1 MHRTETPTETVAPS
15 LERHR
20 TASRLHRRNYRDRD
34 ADEKGPIIMSH
45 GGRLAAKALKAAGV
59 ECVFTL
65 SGGHVMGIYD
75 GCIDE
80 GIRVVDV
87 RHEQAATHA
96 ADAWARLNPGRV
108 GVAILTAGP
117 GVTDGVT
124 GVANAWRANS
134 PILVFGGQGPFNNLR
149 RGSLQ
154 EMDHVSLMRPITK
167 WADACYETSRIGE
180 YIEAG
185 IRTAMSGVPGPAF
198 LEIPMDVLHS
208 PIDLDQITLPA
219 FRDYRVASTAPAAS
233 ICAAADLLRSARAP
247 MVMAGTALKWSEG
260 GPALRR
266 FAEATHVPVFTNGMG
281 RGQLPMNHPQFFNRS
296 RKQALAGAD
305 VVVLAGTPLDFR
317 MQYGASIPADAKI
330 VQLDLDETLI
340 GQNRSATVGL
350 VGNLGANLDALLA
363 ELDGAVDASDH
374 STSLRA
380 IEDAADAALAEQ
392 LDSDE
397 VPIDPMR
404 LCREIADF
412 IATDDDMIVIGDGG
426 DIVAQASKVLKVPPN
441 GTWMDPGPLGTL
453 GVGMPFALAAQIAN
467 PDRRVM
473 IIYGDGSF
481 GLNGFEYDTA
491 VRFGLPIVGVVGN
504 DAAWGQMMRP
514 QAMIYGQDR
523 LVATE
528 LSPTRYDKVVEALGG
543 HGEHVTEPGEIAD
556 ALERAFASGRPALV
570 NVEMRKDVGAMKGS
584 TYV

>member
-1 MHRTETPTETVAPS
+1 M
-15 LERHR
+15 
-20 TASRLHRRNYRDRD
+20 
-34 ADEKGPIIMSH
+34 
-45 GGRLAAKALKAAGV
+45 AAKVLKAAGV

-75 GCIDE
+75 GCLDE

-134 PILVFGGQGPFNNLR
+134 PILVIGGQGPFDNLR

-167 WADACYETSRIGE
+167 WADACYSTARIGE

-185 IRTAMSGVPGPAF
+185 IRTALSGVPGPAF
-198 LEIPMDVLHS
+198 LEIPMDVLHA
-208 PIDLDQITLPA
+208 PVDLDAVPMPA
-219 FRDYRVASTAPAAS
+219 FRDPRVSTTASPAV
-233 ICAAADLLRSARAP
+233 IEAAAAIVRSAERP

-266 FAEATHVPVFTNGMG
+266 FAEATGIPVFTNGMG
-281 RGQLPMNHPQFFNRS
+281 RGQLPMSHPQFFNRS
-296 RKQALAGAD
+296 RRDALARAD
-305 VVVLAGTPLDFR
+305 VVILAGTPLDFR
-317 MQYGASIPADAKI
+317 MKYGASIPADAKI
-330 VQLDLDETLI
+330 VQLDLDDALI
-340 GQNRSATVGL
+340 GQNRAADVGL
-350 VGNLGANLDALLA
+350 VGNLGANLDALSDALDGQIDVGDHVA
-363 ELDGAVDASDH
+363 ELRS
-374 STSLRA
+374 
-380 IEDAADAALAEQ
+380 IEDDAEQQLAAQ

-397 VPIDPMR
+397 VPIDPQR

-412 IATDDDMIVIGDGG
+412 VATDDEMIVIGDGG
-426 DIVAQASKVLKVPPN
+426 DIVAQASKVLKVPDR

-453 GVGMPFALAAQIAN
+453 GVGMPFALAAQISH
-467 PDRRVM
+467 PDRRVL
-473 IIYGDGSF
+473 IVYGDGSF

-491 VRFGLPIVGVVGN
+491 VRFGLPIVGIVGN
-504 DAAWGQMMRP
+504 DSAWGQMMRP
-514 QAMIYGQDR
+514 QAMIYGADR

-528 LSPTRYDKVVEALGG
+528 LAPTRYDLVVEALGG
-543 HGEHVTEPGEIAD
+543 HGEHVTEPGEIRG
-556 ALERAFASGRPALV
+556 ALERAFASGKPALV
-570 NVEMRKDVGAMKGS
+570 NVEMRKDLDGMKGS

>member
-1 MHRTETPTETVAPS
+1 MV
-15 LERHR
+15 
-20 TASRLHRRNYRDRD
+20 
-34 ADEKGPIIMSH
+34 
-45 GGRLAAKALKAAGV
+45 AKALKAAGV

-80 GIRVVDV
+80 GIKVVDV

-134 PILVFGGQGPFNNLR
+134 PILVIGGQGPFNNLR

-154 EMDHVSLMRPITK
+154 EMDHVSVMQPITK
-167 WADACYETSRIGE
+167 WADACYETSRLGE
-180 YIEAG
+180 YVELAV
-185 IRTAMSGVPGPAF
+185 RHALSGVPGPAF
-198 LEIPMDVLHS
+198 LEVPMDVLHS
-208 PIDLDQITLPA
+208 PLDLDAVELPR
-219 FRDYRVASTAPAAS
+219 FRDYRVASTAPAGL
-233 ICAAADLLRSARAP
+233 IGEAAAMIGAAERP
-247 MVMAGTALKWSEG
+247 MVMAGTAIKWSEG
-260 GPALRR
+260 GPALQR
-266 FAEATHVPVFTNGMG
+266 FVEATNIPAYTNGMA
-281 RGQLPMNHPQFFNRS
+281 RGQLPMNHRQFFNRS
-296 RKQALAGAD
+296 RKDALAQAD

-317 MQYGASIPADAKI
+317 MKYGGSIPADTKI

-340 GQNRSATVGL
+340 GQNRSADVGL
-350 VGNLGANLDALLA
+350 VGNLGANLDALA
-363 ELDGAVDASDH
+363 AAVAADGGVDFSDH
-374 STSLRA
+374 SAALRE
-380 IEDAADAALAEQ
+380 IEVAADAALASQ
-392 LDSDE
+392 LDSNE

-404 LCREIADF
+404 LCRGIADF
-412 IATDDDMIVIGDGG
+412 VATDDEMIVIGDGG

-453 GVGMPFALAAQIAN
+453 GVGMPFALAAQLSS
-467 PDRRVM
+467 PGTRVL
-473 IIYGDGSF
+473 IVYGDGSF
-481 GLNGFEYDTA
+481 GLNGFEFDTA

-514 QAMIYGQDR
+514 QAMIYGSDR

-528 LSPTRYDKVVEALGG
+528 LSYTRYDKVVEALGG
-543 HGEHVTEPGEIAD
+543 HGEHVTDPAD
-556 ALERAFASGRPALV
+556 IVPALERAFASGKPALV
-570 NVEMRKDVGAMKGS
+570 NVEMRKDVDGMKGS